1 MLWQVGVP
9 TPAVGTFCLKK
20 WQITINLVKLTN
32 LCPLMNNSYML
43 SQVWILLSTGRAR
56 APELVVHIH
65 NVSLQVCL
73 QIASVATVAT
83 LEVFQLKIKDWWR
96 NKQQHICEGLS
107 PKSKWQVYLNMLL
120 VDVVS
125 EVCEL
130 LEAMG
135 TSVFLLLLHIP
146 EKQQVRKLFRESL
159 NRPNLF
165 ENDLE
170 IIVL

>member
-1 MLWQVGVP
+1 
-9 TPAVGTFCLKK
+9 
-20 WQITINLVKLTN
+20 
-32 LCPLMNNSYML
+32 
-43 SQVWILLSTGRAR
+43 
-56 APELVVHIH
+56 
-65 NVSLQVCL
+65 
-73 QIASVATVAT
+73 
-83 LEVFQLKIKDWWR
+83 
-96 NKQQHICEGLS
+96 
-107 PKSKWQVYLNMLL
+107 MLL

-146 EKQQVRKLFRESL
+146 EKDFLLEKNNKCENYSGS
-159 NRPNLF
+159 PLF